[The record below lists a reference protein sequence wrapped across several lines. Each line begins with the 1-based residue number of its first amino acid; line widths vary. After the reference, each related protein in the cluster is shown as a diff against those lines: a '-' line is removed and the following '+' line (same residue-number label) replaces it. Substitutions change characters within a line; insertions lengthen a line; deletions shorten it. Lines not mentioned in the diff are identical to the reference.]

1 MPNFAKIALVCVIF
15 LVSCSAGS
23 ESEYQGPLRDQA
35 ILVEGRMFA
44 WEITQGG
51 RDGALNTADDFHL
64 KNEIVI
70 PVGTRLKMQLISKD
84 VLHGFFLPIFKLH
97 HRLLP
102 GEVGEETLEA
112 RRIGSFPFACSE
124 VCGVG
129 HGQMMGTLRVLSAED
144 YEQWLRE
151 RNTKT
156 AMEPSG

>member
-1 MPNFAKIALVCVIF
+1 MPNLAKIALVCLIF
-15 LVSCSAGS
+15 LVSCSAGGGS
-23 ESEYQGPLRDQA
+23 GYQGPLRDQA
-35 ILVEGRMFA
+35 ILVEGRMFV
-44 WEITQGG
+44 WEITQAGQ
-51 RDGALNTADDFHL
+51 DGALHTADDRHL

-70 PVGTRLKMQLISKD
+70 PVGTRLKIQLKSQD
-84 VLHGFFLPIFKLH
+84 VLHGFFLPTFKLH

-144 YEQWLRE
+144 YERWLRE
-151 RNTKT
+151 GSTKT